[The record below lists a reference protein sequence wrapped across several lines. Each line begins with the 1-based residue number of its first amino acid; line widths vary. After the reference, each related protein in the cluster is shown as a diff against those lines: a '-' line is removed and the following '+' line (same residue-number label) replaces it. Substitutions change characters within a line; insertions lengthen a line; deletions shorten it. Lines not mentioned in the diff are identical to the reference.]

1 MFIIATTANTIDRS
15 FMEVV
20 KEAIE
25 SSMRLEME
33 RLFEKNK
40 KQLLEDFDLVKEEVV
55 ARAAIR
61 IGESMSV
68 KDLGNTLTIQI
79 VK

>member
-1 MFIIATTANTIDRS
+1 MATTANTIDRS